1 MAKLTRKEVEHI
13 AKLSRIEL
21 TKEEVEKFRRELS
34 SILDYVEKLKEVDT
48 EKIGPT
54 FQVTGVKNV
63 FRPDEIEKSLE
74 REKLLDNAPDKDD
87 GYLKVKKVFN

>member
-1 MAKLTRKEVEHI
+1 MSFDLNEIKHVAE
-13 AKLSRIEL
+13 LSRL
-21 TKEEVEKFRRELS
+21 SLSPAEEKLYGEQIS